1 LAAAAP
7 LALVARRHL
16 APYGYLMV
24 ALAMS
29 LSLALALVSPGPG
42 PGPPQHYSTLL
53 TVAIQVQLEDRRLEG
68 TDVSSK

>member
-1 LAAAAP
+1 MAAAAP

-24 ALAMS
+24 ALA
-29 LSLALALVSPGPG
+29 LALALALSL
-42 PGPPQHYSTLL
+42 YTTNLLL